1 MKIKIVSF
9 NDEEEVT
16 ITRVNGG
23 VTHKT
28 YSLSD
33 KNRERL
39 YGLGKKFVPVK
50 NRFNQIDFYHLS
62 G

>member
-1 MKIKIVSF
+1 MKIKVVRF
-9 NDEEEVT
+9 DDEETVT
-16 ITRVNGG
+16 ITRINGG

-28 YSLSD
+28 YTLSD

-39 YGLGKKFVPVK
+39 YGLGNKFVPVK
-50 NRFNQIDFYHLS
+50 NRFNQIDFYWLI